1 MICREVASRIDY
13 PRPSGSFPGQ
23 TREDETMIRVKR
35 MGHLALNTGDLARA
49 EKFYAGLF
57 GLKVS
62 RRTDRELFLRCGADY
77 LTIRELP
84 ARKEGYLPAPEDE
97 TGLDHLGLAVAP
109 EDFDAVLAEVKA
121 AGVRVVRGPI
131 SHNGG
136 GRSFY
141 CLDPDGNRVEVW
153 DEA

>member
-1 MICREVASRIDY
+1 
-13 PRPSGSFPGQ
+13 
-23 TREDETMIRVKR
+23 MIRVKR
-35 MGHLALNTGDLARA
+35 MGHLALNSGDLARA

-84 ARKEGYLPAPEDE
+84 ARKEGYLPTPEDE

-109 EDFDAVLAEVKA
+109 EEFDAALAEVKA
-121 AGVRVVRGPI
+121 AGVRVTRGPI